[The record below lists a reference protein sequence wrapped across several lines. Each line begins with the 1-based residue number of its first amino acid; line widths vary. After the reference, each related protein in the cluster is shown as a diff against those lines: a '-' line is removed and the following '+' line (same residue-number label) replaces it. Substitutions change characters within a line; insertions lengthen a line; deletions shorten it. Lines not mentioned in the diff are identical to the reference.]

1 MEIQKKVLV
10 ISQDCNTQG
19 SLNVLHQVSKR
30 LDLEV
35 MASINAYAQFAPS
48 IAVAMPDLIVCD
60 VSASQSG
67 ASMGIVQQIY
77 QDYPIPVFFLLPNN
91 SPELLEQTEK
101 FTVLGLMLK
110 PLNPIQ
116 FRLSLRLSLVK
127 AGLLIT

>member
-1 MEIQKKVLV
+1 
-10 ISQDCNTQG
+10 
-19 SLNVLHQVSKR
+19 
-30 LDLEV
+30 